1 MDETGLLEEDYE
13 EDGFELAKGRDGE
26 PICFYQKDI
35 RELQL
40 AKSAVRAGLETL
52 LLRYE
57 ISPEDVDKV
66 YLAGGFGYRMDVE
79 KAVGIGLIP
88 EVFADKIRVIGNGA
102 LEGAVRYG
110 REEGAMDLAEDI
122 VKISSEI
129 GLSSDK
135 AFNDLYMKH
144 MYFECS

>member
-1 MDETGLLEEDYE
+1 MRRTALNWQKAGTESR
-13 EDGFELAKGRDGE
+13 FA
-26 PICFYQKDI
+26 FYQKDI

-88 EVFADKIRVIGNGA
+88 EVFADKIRVIGSGA

-110 REEGAMDLAEDI
+110 RGKRALWI
-122 VKISSEI
+122 WPGI
-129 GLSSDK
+129 L
-135 AFNDLYMKH
+135 
-144 MYFECS
+144 